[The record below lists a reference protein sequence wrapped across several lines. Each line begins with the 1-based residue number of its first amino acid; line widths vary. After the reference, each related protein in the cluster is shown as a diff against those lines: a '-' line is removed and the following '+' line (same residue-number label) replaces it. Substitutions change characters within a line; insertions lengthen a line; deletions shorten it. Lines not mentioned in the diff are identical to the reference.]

1 MRLLCV
7 NLNYI
12 GDALFTTAALGLL
25 KGRLPEARIDVL
37 AGKRAAAIL
46 EGNPSIERLILRPP
60 HGGSGRALAL
70 AQTLRS
76 GKYDAVVLFQST
88 LANAFLAWRARV
100 PVRVGFA
107 REGCGPMLTHVVPSR
122 YPAEHDVDAY
132 LRVANAAVR
141 RDGTANPVDPRAYRL
156 SIALSPDDAA
166 FAESFFRAHEVSPP
180 VVGLV
185 IGTTRPQKRWPEE
198 YFARLADKLWNAAKV
213 SCVLLGGPEEAE
225 VAQRIL
231 SLTRGAPVVSA
242 IGKTTEKQLAG
253 VIARL
258 SVVVSGDSGPL
269 HVATAMTVPTVGLF
283 GSTDPADTGPW
294 TPTVGGAPST
304 VLYDALFCAP
314 CRKNPTCNGR
324 FDCMRGLT
332 PDRVFD
338 AVAALIDLPD
348 RRLSLPMAAPIF
360 VGGDR

>member
-1 MRLLCV
+1 MRVLCV

-12 GDALFTTAALGLL
+12 GDALFTTAALSLL

-46 EGNPSIERLILRPP
+46 EGHPAIDRLIPRPP

-70 AQTLRS
+70 AQTLRA
-76 GKYDAVVLFQST
+76 GNYDAVVLLQST
-88 LANAFLAWRARV
+88 LANAFLAWQARV

-107 REGCGPMLTHVVPSR
+107 REGCRPLLTHAVPSR
-122 YPAEHDVDAY
+122 YPREHDVEAY
-132 LRVANAAVR
+132 LRVANAVVR
-141 RDGTANPVDPRAYRL
+141 RDGTAHPADPRAYRL
-156 SIALSPDDAA
+156 GIALSADDTA
-166 FAESFFRAHEVSPP
+166 FAEGFFRAHELIPP

-198 YFARLADKLWNAAKV
+198 YFARLADRLWNVARV

-231 SLTRGAPVVSA
+231 EMTHGAPLISA
-242 IGKTTEKQLAG
+242 IGKTTEKQLAA

-269 HVATAMTVPTVGLF
+269 HVATAMTIPTVGLF

-294 TPTVGGAPST
+294 TPPIGGAPAT
-304 VLYDALFCAP
+304 VLYDALSCAP
-314 CRKNPTCNGR
+314 CRKSPTCDGR

-338 AVAALIDLPD
+338 AVGALLG
-348 RRLSLPMAAPIF
+348 LSPARIALPMAVPT
-360 VGGDR
+360 GGER